1 MRSYQEKKE
10 KIKKVRLFKLK
21 IEEETNEKFIINL
34 IDVIKKV
41 KLII

>member
-1 MRSYQEKKE
+1 
-10 KIKKVRLFKLK
+10 VRLFKLK